1 MTTATN
7 YDERAK
13 TFLMA
18 ERPRGFTQLHR
29 NNQVGIIQL
38 INDVLLEWQ
47 ERGLH
52 GKIVLEVGV
61 GTKMTD
67 IKPRPNLKV
76 VISD

>member
-1 MTTATN
+1 MTMN

-13 TFLMA
+13 TFLAA

-52 GKIVLEVGV
+52 GEIILEVGI

-67 IKPRPNLKV
+67 IKPCPNLKV
-76 VISD
+76 IISD